1 MPMRFAAALLFVA
14 ILLSGCGT
22 HPDKGMQAR
31 FDALDS
37 KIAAFETVNAPYN
50 YAHLAKATHQY
61 IALVREYAD
70 QLGSDEARQLLVA
83 KGDELEAYCLPCKE
97 TLYDAARK
105 Y

>member
-1 MPMRFAAALLFVA
+1 MRFAVGLVFVA

-22 HPDKGMQAR
+22 QPDKGMKAR

-37 KIAAFETVNAPYN
+37 KIASFETVNAPYN
-50 YAHLAKATHQY
+50 YAYLAKATHQY
-61 IALVREYAD
+61 IALVQKYAD
-70 QLGSDEARQLLVA
+70 QLGSDQARQLLVE

-97 TLYDAARK
+97 TLDEAARK